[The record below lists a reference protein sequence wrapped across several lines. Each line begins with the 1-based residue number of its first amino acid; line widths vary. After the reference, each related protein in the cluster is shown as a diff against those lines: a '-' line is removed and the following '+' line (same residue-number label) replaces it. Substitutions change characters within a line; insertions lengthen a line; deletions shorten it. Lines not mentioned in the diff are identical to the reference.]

1 MDPAISL
8 AEHTV
13 NRAPMD
19 LMGRN
24 LTQWLND
31 ERNVEFKLRKTRA
44 RIHAEGR
51 RCRDVPRSFHR

>member
-13 NRAPMD
+13 NRAGMD

-31 ERNVEFKLRKTRA
+31 ERNVEFKLPKN
-44 RIHAEGR
+44 
-51 RCRDVPRSFHR
+51 